1 MHAGSHI
8 ASQLP
13 AAKINEIAY
22 VNAGYPDN
30 AGNASHLHSNT
41 SIQNR
46 IAELLSKRNR
56 KILEKA
62 AHEVETTREKI
73 LRDLEEARQVAKKA
87 RNGSAMAMCSMGMAK
102 VQGLI
107 IDRREVGEV
116 GSFANMTDEELVE
129 AIRKKSEA
137 LGLLLAVKRT
147 CSLKAATRICDLKLF
162 FPTQSTSVT
171 WVTAQR
177 YSQRLL

>member
-129 AIRKKSEA
+129 AIRRKSEA
-137 LGLLLAVKRT
+137 LGCYWL
-147 CSLKAATRICDLKLF
+147 
-162 FPTQSTSVT
+162 
-171 WVTAQR
+171 
-177 YSQRLL
+177 